1 MWLPLQL
8 KCDSPFQMI
17 NWWPE
22 KWICFQLVTHQRN
35 NNSVW
40 GRVAGWWMG
49 VDSWI
54 TVEQWSEW
62 KRGRE
67 RERRER
73 ERWSGTVWVRKC
85 KINKQK
91 KKRFY
96 MFWNKLTLWHEIIW
110 PKQHTHIWILDTSY
124 QDCAA
129 NRLQS
134 PPGNNSQ
141 EKCILCQ
148 KCISGAAHWCCERSL
163 SLSHSSDSPH
173 RCWMKRW
180 VGATLYLTLQCRS
193 SQNAAK
199 KLDDNNISHRGL
211 WLLLYVVL
219 NKHPLKKYSK
229 K

>member
-1 MWLPLQL
+1 MGESGGMMNGGGQL
-8 KCDSPFQMI
+8 DHSRAM
-17 NWWPE
+17 
-22 KWICFQLVTHQRN
+22 
-35 NNSVW
+35 
-40 GRVAGWWMG
+40 
-49 VDSWI
+49 
-54 TVEQWSEW
+54 EW
-62 KRGRE
+62 VKARE
-67 RERRER
+67 RERRET

-96 MFWNKLTLWHEIIW
+96 MFCNKLTLWHEIIW
-110 PKQHTHIWILDTSY
+110 PRQHTHIWILDTSY

-163 SLSHSSDSPH
+163 SLSHSSDSSH

-180 VGATLYLTLQCRS
+180 VGRLPTWLCSVGVLKMLPKIGWY
-193 SQNAAK
+193 
-199 KLDDNNISHRGL
+199 NISHRGL

-219 NKHPLKKYSK
+219 NKNSSA
-229 K
+229 

>member
-1 MWLPLQL
+1 MGESGGMMNGGGQL
-8 KCDSPFQMI
+8 DHSRAM
-17 NWWPE
+17 
-22 KWICFQLVTHQRN
+22 
-35 NNSVW
+35 
-40 GRVAGWWMG
+40 
-49 VDSWI
+49 
-54 TVEQWSEW
+54 EW
-62 KRGRE
+62 VKARE
-67 RERRER
+67 RERRET

-96 MFWNKLTLWHEIIW
+96 MFCNKLTLWHEIIW
-110 PKQHTHIWILDTSY
+110 PRQHTHIWILDTSY

-163 SLSHSSDSPH
+163 SLSHSSDSSH

-199 KLDDNNISHRGL
+199 NWMITTYHIEVSDYYCM
-211 WLLLYVVL
+211 LY
-219 NKHPLKKYSK
+219 
-229 K
+229 